1 MVMILF
7 AVGKM
12 DWFVGFLGIC
22 STVAV
27 SWSSSMGGWWTV
39 MCVDFPLPIA
49 LVEISGRCKTNDHG
63 KKDAIELF
71 ELLGTKS
78 GRYLYELDSHL
89 DIHERTYGLVWV
101 LETGG
106 VAERLMMNVVFFM
119 GDGDLV
125 VLVFDTEFLD
135 K

>member
-1 MVMILF
+1 SYSL
-7 AVGKM
+7 
-12 DWFVGFLGIC
+12 LGIC

-63 KKDAIELF
+63 KKNYLSF
-71 ELLGTKS
+71 LVLNLG
-78 GRYLYELDSHL
+78 D
-89 DIHERTYGLVWV
+89 ERTYGLVWV

>member
-1 MVMILF
+1 
-7 AVGKM
+7 
-12 DWFVGFLGIC
+12 
-22 STVAV
+22 
-27 SWSSSMGGWWTV
+27 MGPSFMEFIYGWV
-39 MCVDFPLPIA
+39 VDSNDFPLPIA

-125 VLVFDTEFLD
+125 VLVVGKIAFVLSNMLYEDMKAGPDRVLVVYDQTS
-135 K
+135 